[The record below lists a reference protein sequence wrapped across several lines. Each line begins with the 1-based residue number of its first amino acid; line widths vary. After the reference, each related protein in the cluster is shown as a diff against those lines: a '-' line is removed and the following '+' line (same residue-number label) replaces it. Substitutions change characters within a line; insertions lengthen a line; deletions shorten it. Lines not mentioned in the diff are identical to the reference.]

1 MHTPEN
7 PVEEN
12 RHLRRTMR
20 DLVALSTLPAV
31 WTGLSPDDIIRSLAD
46 VLLKTLSLDLIYVRM
61 EGLTGGGVVK
71 VARTMRGPDA
81 AHVEAVQASLAPVLE
96 ADPSNVPSTIPDP
109 FGAGTLQIAVTR
121 FGIAANPGVLV
132 AVSRRADFPSEKD
145 RLLLGVG
152 TNQMTIVIQRRLAE
166 DQVLEQQE
174 RLRTTL
180 ASIGDAVIATDTA
193 GRITNMN
200 AVAESLT
207 GWTKEEATGQPL
219 DAVFRIVNEE
229 TRQTVPNPATRAMQ
243 EGVIV
248 GLANHTILISKDGT
262 ERCIDDSAAPIR
274 CKEGQIV
281 GAVLIFRDVTERRR
295 LEKQVAEQGEAA
307 RKLAAIVDS
316 SEDAIISK
324 TLDGIIRSWN
334 AAAERV
340 FGYTAE
346 EAVGRHVT
354 MLFPPDRLD
363 EEDKIIA
370 RIRAGE
376 RVEHFD
382 TVRLR
387 KDGTAIPISLA
398 ISPIRNSEGRITGA
412 SKIARDITGRK
423 QAEAVAAEHHRLTLL
438 RADIA
443 AALASAADPPT
454 ILKRCTEAIVWH
466 LDVAFAGIW
475 TLNEAEQM
483 LELRASAG
491 LSTHLNGPP
500 RRVKVGDFKIGRI
513 AASRQPHL
521 TNDVPHDPYI
531 RDPVWANQEGIVAFA
546 GLPVLIEGRVLG
558 VVALFSREPLSEAVV
573 GDLGSVAEGIGQYL
587 DRKRAEERLRLLSEA
602 AAVILDASA
611 PNTLVRSLFA
621 KIGPTIGADSFFNYI
636 VNEAGDGLR
645 LASCVGIPEEALPQ
659 SLEFGEA
666 LCGTAALHRQPV
678 VVDHVQQGSDPKARM
693 VKSLGVRAY
702 AGFPLMS
709 GNLLLGTLAF
719 ASRSKDE
726 FDPAEREFLET
737 ICHYV
742 AVAYERLRLL
752 EKLRQ
757 ADHKKDEFLA
767 TLAHELR
774 NPLAPIR
781 TGLQLMRKAGGKA
794 ETIEQARTMMER
806 QVVQMVRLVDDL
818 MDLTR
823 ISRGKIELKKQ
834 PVDAAAVVNSAVE
847 TARPLIEEMGH
858 DLTVSLPKQAMIVE
872 ADSIRLAQVFSN
884 LLTNAAKYTDRGGRI
899 WMTAERQGSDMVVAV
914 KDTGIGIPADR
925 LRSIFEMF
933 SQVESA
939 LSRSQGG
946 LGIGLCLVNR
956 LIQMHGGSIEA
967 ESEGPG
973 RGSRFVVR
981 LPLAIAEREAAITG
995 GNGEAAKATSKLRI
1009 LVVDDNRDAAESLA
1023 MLLKIMGNNVRTASD
1038 GEAGVQAAA
1047 EFLPHVILLDI
1058 GLPKLNGYEA
1068 CRRIRQQ
1075 GWSKNMVIIAV
1086 TGWGAEDDRRKSEEA
1101 GFDRHM
1107 VKPVDPTSLMNLV
1120 AGLSLTP
1127 AEGAK

>member
-7 PVEEN
+7 AVEEN
-12 RHLRRTMR
+12 RRLRGTMR

-31 WTGLSPDDIIRSLAD
+31 WTGLSPDGIARSLAD
-46 VLLKTLSLDLIYVRM
+46 VLLNTLSLDLIYARL
-61 EGLTGGGVVK
+61 EGLAGSGVVE
-71 VARTMRGPDA
+71 VVRTKHGPDA
-81 AHVEAVQASLAPVLE
+81 AHVEAVKASLASVLR
-96 ADPSNVPSTIPDP
+96 ADPPDPPSTIPDP
-109 FGAGTLQIAVTR
+109 FRAGTLHIGVTR
-121 FGIAANPGVLV
+121 FGIADDHGVLV
-132 AVSRRADFPSEKD
+132 AGSRRADFPSEGD

-152 TNQMTIVIQRRLAE
+152 ANQTAIVIQRRMAE
-166 DQVLEQQE
+166 DQVREQQE

-180 ASIGDAVIATDTA
+180 ACIGDAVIATDTA

-207 GWTKEEATGQPL
+207 GWTKEDATGEPL
-219 DAVFRIVNEE
+219 HTVFRIVNEE
-229 TRQTVPNPATRAMQ
+229 TRQTVPNPATRAVR
-243 EGVIV
+243 EGAVV
-248 GLANHTILISKDGT
+248 GLANHTALIAKDGT
-262 ERCIDDSAAPIR
+262 ERSIDDSAAPIR
-274 CKEGQIV
+274 SKEGQIV
-281 GAVLIFRDVTERRR
+281 GCVLVFRDVTERRR
-295 LEKQVAEQGEAA
+295 LERQVIEQGEAA

-324 TLDGIIRSWN
+324 TLDSIIQSWN

-346 EAVGRHVT
+346 EAVGRPIT
-354 MLFPPDRLD
+354 MLFPADRLD
-363 EEDKIIA
+363 EEDRIIA

-387 KDGTAIPISLA
+387 KDGTAIPISLT
-398 ISPIRNSEGRITGA
+398 ISPIRDREGRIIGA
-412 SKIARDITGRK
+412 SKIARDIT
-423 QAEAVAAEHHRLTLL
+423 E
-438 RADIA
+438 
-443 AALASAADPPT
+443 
-454 ILKRCTEAIVWH
+454 
-466 LDVAFAGIW
+466 
-475 TLNEAEQM
+475 
-483 LELRASAG
+483 
-491 LSTHLNGPP
+491 
-500 RRVKVGDFKIGRI
+500 
-513 AASRQPHL
+513 
-521 TNDVPHDPYI
+521 
-531 RDPVWANQEGIVAFA
+531 
-546 GLPVLIEGRVLG
+546 
-558 VVALFSREPLSEAVV
+558 
-573 GDLGSVAEGIGQYL
+573 
-587 DRKRAEERLRLLSEA
+587 RKRAEERLRLLSEA
-602 AAVILDASA
+602 SAVILYA
-611 PNTLVRSLFA
+611 PVPDVLVRTLFA
-621 KIGPTIGADSFFNYI
+621 KIGPTIGADSYFNYT
-636 VNEAGDGLR
+636 VNETGDGLR
-645 LASCVGIPEEALPQ
+645 LASCVGIPEEALLPR
-659 SLEFGEA
+659 LEFGEI

-678 VVDHVQQGSDPKARM
+678 VVAHVQQCSDPKAQAVR
-693 VKSLGVRAY
+693 SLGVRAY

-726 FDPAEREFLET
+726 FDPGELEFLET

-781 TGLQLMRKAGGKA
+781 TGLQLMQMAGGKV
-794 ETIEQARTMMER
+794 ETVEQARTMMER

-834 PVDAAAVVNSAVE
+834 SVELAAVVNSAVE

-858 DLTVSLPKQAMIVE
+858 ELTVLLPEQSFIVE
-872 ADSIRLAQVFSN
+872 ADSTRLAQVFWN

-899 WMTAERQGSDMVVAV
+899 WLTAERQGSDVVVAV

-939 LSRSQGG
+939 LARSQGG

-956 LIQMHGGSIEA
+956 LVQMHGGSIEA

-981 LPLAIAEREAAITG
+981 LPLAVERHEASLTG
-995 GNGEAAKATSKLRI
+995 DNGEAAKATSKLRI

-1023 MLLKIMGNNVRTASD
+1023 MLLKVMGNNVRTASD
-1038 GEAGVQAAA
+1038 GEMGVQAAA
-1047 EFLPHVILLDI
+1047 EFRPHVMLMDI

-1075 GWSKNMVIIAV
+1075 TWSKNMVIIAV
-1086 TGWGAEDDRRKSEEA
+1086 TGWGAEDDKRRSEEA

-1107 VKPVDPTSLMNLV
+1107 VKPVDPTSLMELV
-1120 AGLSLTP
+1120 ADLNMVK
-1127 AEGAK
+1127 E

>member
-31 WTGLSPDDIIRSLAD
+31 WSGLSPGDIVRSLAD
-46 VLLKTLSLDLIYVRM
+46 VLLNTLSLDLIYVRL
-61 EGLTGGGVVK
+61 EGVAGGGVVK
-71 VARTMRGPDA
+71 VARTVRGPDA
-81 AHVEAVQASLAPVLE
+81 ANVEAVKASLAPVLG
-96 ADPSNVPSTIPDP
+96 ADPSNLPSTIPDP

-121 FGIAANPGVLV
+121 FGIAGNPGVLV
-132 AVSRRADFPSEKD
+132 AASRRADFPSERD

-152 TNQMTIVIQRRLAE
+152 TNQTTIVIQRKLAE
-166 DQVLEQQE
+166 DQVQEQQE

-207 GWTKEEATGQPL
+207 GRTKEEATGQPL

-229 TRQTVPNPATRAMQ
+229 TRQTAPNPATRAMQ

-274 CKEGQIV
+274 CREGQIV
-281 GAVLIFRDVTERRR
+281 GAVLTFRDVTERRR
-295 LEKQVAEQGEAA
+295 LEKQVADQGDFA

-346 EAVGRHVT
+346 EAVGSHIT
-354 MLFPPDRLD
+354 MLFPADRLD

-387 KDGTAIPISLA
+387 KDGTAIPVSLT
-398 ISPIRNSEGRITGA
+398 ISPIRDSEGRITGA
-412 SKIARDITGRK
+412 SKIARDITERK
-423 QAEAVAAEHHRLTLL
+423 QGEAAAAEHHRLTLL

-443 AALASAADPPT
+443 AALGSAADPPT
-454 ILKRCTEAIVWH
+454 ILKRCTEAIVRH
-466 LDVAFAGIW
+466 LDVAFGGIW
-475 TLNEAEQM
+475 TLNEAEQV
-483 LELRASAG
+483 LELPAG

-500 RRVKVGDFKIGRI
+500 SRVKVGDFNVGRI
-513 AASRQPHL
+513 AASRQSHL
-521 TNDVPHDPYI
+521 TNDVPHDPYLSN
-531 RDPVWANQEGIVAFA
+531 PAWANQEGIVAFA
-546 GLPVLIEGRVLG
+546 GFPVLIEGRVLG
-558 VVALFSREPLSEAVV
+558 VVALFSRRPLSEALV
-573 GDLGSVAEGIGQYL
+573 GDLGSVAEGIGQYI

-602 AAVILDASA
+602 AAVILDAAA
-611 PNTLVRSLFA
+611 PDALVRPLFA
-621 KIGPTIGADSFFNYI
+621 KIGPTIGAGSYFNYI
-636 VNEAGDGLR
+636 VNETGDGLR
-645 LASCVGIPEEALPQ
+645 LASCLGIPEEALLPR
-659 SLEFGEA
+659 LGFGET
-666 LCGTAALHRQPV
+666 LCGMAALHRQPV
-678 VVDHVQQGSDPKARM
+678 VVAHVQQSSDPKAQLVR
-693 VKSLGVRAY
+693 SLGVRSY

-726 FDPAEREFLET
+726 FDPAERKFLET

-781 TGLQLMRKAGGKA
+781 SGLQLMQMAGGKA
-794 ETIEQARTMMER
+794 ETIEQARNMMER

-834 PVDAAAVVNSAVE
+834 PVEVAAVVNSAVE

-858 DLTVSLPKQAMIVE
+858 ELIVSLPMQAMIVE
-872 ADSIRLAQVFSN
+872 ADSIRLTQVFSN

-899 WMTAERQGSDMVVAV
+899 WVTAERQGSDVVAAV

-933 SQVESA
+933 SQVEAA

-956 LIQMHGGSIEA
+956 LVQMHGGSIEA
-967 ESEGPG
+967 ASEGPG

-981 LPLAIAEREAAITG
+981 LPLAIAQREAAIIG
-995 GNGEAAKATSKLRI
+995 DNGEAAKATSKLRI

-1047 EFLPHVILLDI
+1047 EFLPHVMMMDI

-1086 TGWGAEDDRRKSEEA
+1086 TGWGAEDDRRRSEEA

-1107 VKPVDPTSLMNLV
+1107 VKPVDPTSLMELV

-1127 AEGAK
+1127 G